1 MSSTSASQY
10 TVGGALR
17 QDAPTYISRQA
28 DEDLFQALMAREYCH
43 IFNARQMGKSSLR
56 VQTTQRLKAKGIA
69 CGIIEVSAIVEHGMT
84 SEAWYLGIIRRLS
97 RSLGI
102 KLKVI
107 PWWQERD
114 RISPIQRFSEFIE
127 DVLLK
132 EIQQPIVIFID
143 EIDSLFQFG
152 FSDDFFSLIRYF
164 YQERA
169 EHPNYRRLTFTLIG
183 VATPSELISARD
195 RTPFN
200 IGTAIQLRGF
210 TLDEAKP
217 LSAGLAHLSD
227 YGEGVIQSILRWT
240 GGQPFLTQKLC
251 QLIVSEADIKPQDYP
266 GPYVDQLVE
275 RKIIQDWLQQDT
287 PEHLKTI
294 QDRLLHSSRAQRLL
308 EVYRDILKARIILM
322 DDSPEQNELQLTG
335 LVVKEGAYLKIA
347 NQIYVEIFR
356 PWWIDRRLSS
366 LCPYQAMLDKWL
378 TSNCD
383 AKWLLDEQ
391 SLQAAR
397 AWAGN
402 QSLREAHHQFLM
414 NSQSHI
420 YEQEMA
426 RQEAIRKREQEK
438 MRAEVNAISAR
449 KETKLKQLFTTS
461 IILFTLSGLMLI
473 TSLLVLF
480 RRTTSVPK
488 PSEESLH
495 RTMGFVHQPNLYRS

>member
-1 MSSTSASQY
+1 MSETSAYQY

-17 QDAPTYISRQA
+17 QNAPTYISRQA
-28 DEDLFQALMAREYCH
+28 DEDLFLALMASEYCH

-69 CGIIEVSAIVEHGMT
+69 CGVIEVTAIVEHGMT
-84 SEAWYLGIIRRLS
+84 SDAWYLGVIRRLS

-114 RISPIQRFSEFIE
+114 GLSPIQRFSEFIE

-143 EIDSLFQFG
+143 EIDSLFQFD

-169 EHPNYRRLTFTLIG
+169 EQPDYRRLTFTLIG

-200 IGTAIQLRGF
+200 IGTTIQLRGF
-210 TLDEAKP
+210 TLDEAKL
-217 LSAGLAHLSD
+217 LSAGLAHLSE
-227 YGEGVIQSILRWT
+227 YSEGLIQSILRWT

-251 QLIVSEADIKPQDYP
+251 QLIVSEADIEPRAYP
-266 GPYVDQLVE
+266 APYIDKLVE

-308 EVYRDILKARIILM
+308 EVYRDILQSRIILL
-322 DDSPEQNELQLTG
+322 DGSSEQNELQLTG
-335 LVVKEGAYLKIA
+335 LAVKEGAYLKVA
-347 NQIYVEIFR
+347 NQIYAEIFR
-356 PWWIDRRLSS
+356 PWWVERQLTC
-366 LCPYQAMLDKWL
+366 LCPYQKMLDNWL
-378 TSNCD
+378 SSKCD
-383 AKWLLDEQ
+383 DRWLLTKQ
-391 SLQAAR
+391 SLQEAR
-397 AWAGN
+397 TWAGS
-402 QSLREAHHQFLM
+402 QSLSEEHHQFLM
-414 NSQSHI
+414 SSQSYI
-420 YEQEMA
+420 YEREIA
-426 RQEAIRKREQEK
+426 RQEIIRKREKEQI
-438 MRAEVNAISAR
+438 MDEVDAIATHR
-449 KETKLKQLFTTS
+449 IAQLKQQLTLSLLLCSILLLS
-461 IILFTLSGLMLI
+461 IIILIFT
-473 TSLLVLF
+473 
-480 RRTTSVPK
+480 R
-488 PSEESLH
+488 
-495 RTMGFVHQPNLYRS
+495 

>member
-1 MSSTSASQY
+1 MSAQSAYRY

-28 DEDLFQALMAREYCH
+28 DEDLFQALAAREYSH

-69 CGIIEVSAIVEHGMT
+69 CGVIEVSAIVEHGMT

-107 PWWQERD
+107 PWWQD
-114 RISPIQRFSEFIE
+114 RAELSPIQRFSEFIE

-143 EIDSLFQFG
+143 EIDSLFQFD

-169 EHPNYRRLTFTLIG
+169 EQPDYRRLTITLIG

-210 TLDEAKP
+210 TLEEAKP
-217 LSAGLAHLSD
+217 LSTGLAHLSE
-227 YGEGVIQSILRWT
+227 YSEGLIQCILRWT

-251 QLIVSEADIKPQDYP
+251 QLIVSEADIEPRAYP
-266 GPYVDQLVE
+266 APYVDKLVE

-308 EVYRDILKARIILM
+308 EVYRDILQSRIVLL
-322 DDSPEQNELQLTG
+322 DGSPEHNELQLTG
-335 LVVKEGAYLKIA
+335 LVVKEGAYLKVA
-347 NQIYVEIFR
+347 NKIYAEIFR
-356 PWWIDRRLSS
+356 PWWVDRRLTS
-366 LCPYQAMLDKWL
+366 LCPYQKMLDKWL
-378 TSNCD
+378 SSKCD
-383 AKWLLDEQ
+383 ARWLLNEQTLQEARTWAGTQ
-391 SLQAAR
+391 SL
-397 AWAGN
+397 
-402 QSLREAHHQFLM
+402 SEEHHQFLM
-414 NSQSHI
+414 SSQSHI
-420 YEQEMA
+420 YEQTIA
-426 RQEAIRKREQEK
+426 RQEAIRKREKEQMLKE
-438 MRAEVNAISAR
+438 ADAISTRRIA
-449 KETKLKQLFTTS
+449 KLKQQL
-461 IILFTLSGLMLI
+461 TLSLILCGLLI
-473 TSLLVLF
+473 LSIVILIFT
-480 RRTTSVPK
+480 R
-488 PSEESLH
+488 
-495 RTMGFVHQPNLYRS
+495 

>member
-1 MSSTSASQY
+1 MSNLSAYQY

-28 DEDLFQALMAREYCH
+28 DEDLYLALMAREYCH

-56 VQTTQRLKAKGIA
+56 VQTTQRLKARGIA

-84 SEAWYLGIIRRLS
+84 SEAWYLGVIRRLS

-107 PWWQERD
+107 PWWRERD
-114 RISPIQRFSEFIE
+114 GLSPIQRFSEFIE
-127 DVLLK
+127 DVLLI

-143 EIDSLFQFG
+143 EIDSLFQFD
-152 FSDDFFSLIRYF
+152 FSDDFFSLIRYV

-169 EHPNYRRLTFTLIG
+169 EHPDYRRLTFTLIG

-217 LSAGLAHLSD
+217 LSIGLTHLSE
-227 YGEGVIQSILRWT
+227 YAEGLIQSILRWT

-251 QLIVSEADIKPQDYP
+251 QLVVNEANIEPKAYP
-266 GPYVDQLVE
+266 APYIDKLVE

-308 EVYRDILKARIILM
+308 EVYRDILKSRIIVL
-322 DDSPEQNELQLTG
+322 DGSPEQNELQLTG
-335 LVVKEGAYLKIA
+335 LVVKEGAYLKVA
-347 NQIYVEIFR
+347 NQIYAEIFR
-356 PWWIDRRLSS
+356 PWWVDRRLTS
-366 LCPYQAMLDKWL
+366 LCPYQKILEKWL
-378 TSNCD
+378 TSQCD
-383 AKWLLDEQ
+383 PRWLLNEKTLQEARTWAGSQ
-391 SLQAAR
+391 SL
-397 AWAGN
+397 
-402 QSLREAHHQFLM
+402 SEEHHQFLM
-414 NSQSHI
+414 SSQSHI
-420 YEQEMA
+420 YEQAMA
-426 RQEAIRKREQEK
+426 RQEAVRKRENEK
-438 MRAEVNAISAR
+438 ILQDMDVLSNRRIAQ
-449 KETKLKQLFTTS
+449 LKQQL
-461 IILFTLSGLMLI
+461 TLSLI
-473 TSLLVLF
+473 ACGILLILVILLIF
-480 RRTTSVPK
+480 TR
-488 PSEESLH
+488 
-495 RTMGFVHQPNLYRS
+495 